1 MASTFTP
8 RRTARSHKASE
19 LALEWLRHDR
29 NSSTVLAT
37 ANQFLAIEELL
48 HQKVRFAADTHC
60 KVAHIEGQRITLAV
74 PSPAYAAR
82 LRQCSTSILQCLHEV
97 GWKLTD
103 VQVMVQASLGTNSHL
118 PKPARNVQP
127 LDAQALDAFQ
137 DLHQS
142 LEPGPL
148 ATAIAKLIKNH
159 GPT

>member
-1 MASTFTP
+1 MASTFKP
-8 RRTARSHKASE
+8 RRPSRSSKASE
-19 LALEWLRHDR
+19 LALDWLRHDR

-60 KVAHIEGQRITLAV
+60 KVAHIERQRITLAV

-82 LRQCSTSILQCLHEV
+82 LRQCSTSILQCLSEA
-97 GWKLTD
+97 GWSVSE
-103 VQVMVQASLGTNSHL
+103 VQVVVQASLAATDHL
-118 PKPARNVQP
+118 AKPARTVQP
-127 LDAQALDAFQ
+127 LDSQALDAFQ
-137 DLHQS
+137 DLHEA

-148 ATAIAKLIKNH
+148 ATAVAKLIKNH